1 MQVGRMSGVIGTTA
15 LMLERFTTI
24 STMPLRMRTRTS
36 VPPNF
41 VQKYFCIFLVVSK
54 SFYNDDFTLLRNMY
68 HSGNISL

>member
-1 MQVGRMSGVIGTTA
+1 MQVGRYVGVIGTTA

-24 STMPLRMRTRTS
+24 STTLCRMRTRTM

-54 SFYNDDFTLLRNMY
+54 SFYNYDFTLLRNMY
-68 HSGNISL
+68 YLGNISL